1 MGEARRRLRAVRQAM
16 LRRRGGAVGQLRIVD
31 KTRLA
36 GVSAVGPTSSATRTV
51 LDSSWAVT
59 TISTLQ

>member
-1 MGEARRRLRAVRQAM
+1 MM
-16 LRRRGGAVGQLRIVD
+16 RRRGGAVGQLRIVD

-36 GVSAVGPTSSATRTV
+36 GVSAVGPASSATRTV